1 MERIMRQRPVRP
13 STPSFLRRA
22 SLLVTLVAGGLL
34 SMFSHAELVVILHPA
49 VPIDKLSR
57 EEVARIFMKKSK
69 TLPNGQEVIPLSQ
82 SSRSEVN
89 ERFFLAVTGQQK
101 MQRDAYWARLLFT
114 GAARPPEDVKNDK
127 NVKKRVASDRRH
139 IGYINAA
146 NIDKT
151 VKVVYRL
158 P

>member
-1 MERIMRQRPVRP
+1 MRQRPVRP
-13 STPSFLRRA
+13 ATSSILRR
-22 SLLVTLVAGGLL
+22 SGTLVLLVAGVLL
-34 SMFSHAELVVILHPA
+34 CSLSHAELVVILHPA

-69 TLPNGQEVIPLSQ
+69 TLPNGHEVIPLSQ
-82 SSRSEVN
+82 SSRPEVN
-89 ERFFLAVTGQQK
+89 ERFFMTVTGQQK

-114 GAARPPEDVKNDK
+114 GGARPPEDAKNDK

-139 IGYINAA
+139 IGYINATHV
-146 NIDKT
+146 DQT

>member
-1 MERIMRQRPVRP
+1 MRQRPVRP
-13 STPSFLRRA
+13 ATPSLLRRA
-22 SLLVTLVAGGLL
+22 STLMTLIAGILLCKL
-34 SMFSHAELVVILHPA
+34 SHAELVVILHPA
-49 VPIDKLSR
+49 APIDSLSR

-82 SSRSEVN
+82 ASRAEVN
-89 ERFFLAVTGQQK
+89 ERFFFTVTGQQK

-114 GAARPPEDVKNDK
+114 GGARPPEDAKNDK

-139 IGYINAA
+139 IGYINAT
-146 NIDKT
+146 NIDKS